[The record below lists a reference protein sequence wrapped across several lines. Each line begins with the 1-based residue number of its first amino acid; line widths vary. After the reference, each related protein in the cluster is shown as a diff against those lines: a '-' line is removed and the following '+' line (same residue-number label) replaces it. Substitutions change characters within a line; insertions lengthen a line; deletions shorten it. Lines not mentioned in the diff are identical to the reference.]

1 MCYTEGTLS
10 TEKHFCWD
18 ILFDDMVLAIFI
30 KDQPSNQKPK
40 VEPSQA
46 RNFYSIHMA
55 ASVLGPLLGE
65 ATFFA
70 FIQ

>member
-1 MCYTEGTLS
+1 
-10 TEKHFCWD
+10 
-18 ILFDDMVLAIFI
+18 MVLAIFI

-65 ATFFA
+65 ATFFCLHSITYSHETEPDL
-70 FIQ
+70 FSL